1 MKMSEKLLFAGF
13 ACALAAAPLLAG
25 NDAVEL
31 PSWSNQGDIKA
42 ELSSTGERISGI
54 LSSVVSI
61 LSVIGML
68 IGAAM
73 FPVGRGEDGK
83 RWLLGSAIGLVV
95 AGSVYGIAGLFL

>member
-1 MKMSEKLLFAGF
+1 MRKMALWLGLLGM
-13 ACALAAAPLLAG
+13 LAAAAALAS

-31 PSWSNQGDIKA
+31 PSWSSRGDIKA

-54 LSSVVSI
+54 LSSVVAI

-68 IGAAM
+68 VGAAM

-83 RWLLGSAIGLVV
+83 RWILGSAVGLIV